1 MANILIVD
9 DEARVRT
16 ILKIMLSSENHQV
29 QEADNGLVALK
40 MLEEGFFDLV
50 ISDLRM
56 DSLDGYGLLTEIRK
70 RDLGCPVVFITAFA
84 TLESAVEA
92 LRLGAADYLVKPF
105 EEKQVLLAVER
116 ALGMGRVL
124 TENIRLKKVLSQDG
138 GREPAIIVSPAMQ
151 QVRDLAIKV
160 ASGET
165 TVLITGESGTGKE
178 VVARLIHD
186 ASQRA
191 RERFVAINCAA
202 FTPSILESELFG
214 HEKGSFTGAAGKK
227 EGKFEFA
234 DKGTLFLDEVGDLPF
249 EAQAKLLRVIQ
260 EKSLQRVGGNQD
272 IPVNTRLICATN
284 KDLLRMVKERQFRE
298 DLYYRI
304 NVFPIQVPPLRERR
318 KAIVPLTSTFI
329 RKYAMIRELPGEVLT
344 PGAVKILMDYPWPGN
359 VRELA
364 NVIERIMILKSG
376 QLPVT
381 SDDLRFLTPE
391 SRTLDDQASLFTLP
405 PTGIHFEK
413 VQQDIVNQAMALTAN
428 NQSAAARLLG
438 LTRARFRTLL
448 KQEDGS
454 TSE

>member
-16 ILKIMLSSENHQV
+16 ILKIMLNAEGHQAE
-29 QEADNGLVALK
+29 EAGDGYAALK
-40 MLEEGFFDLV
+40 ILENGFFDLV
-50 ISDLRM
+50 ISDIRM
-56 DSLDGYGLLTEIRK
+56 DGLDGNGLLTEIK
-70 RDLGCPVVFITAFA
+70 QRDLGCPVVFITAFA

-116 ALGMGRVL
+116 ALGVGRVMV
-124 TENIRLKKVLSQDG
+124 ENIRLKKILNQDG
-138 GREPAIIVSPAMQ
+138 EKEPAVIVSPAMLN
-151 QVRDLAIKV
+151 VRDMAIKV
-160 ASGET
+160 ASSDT
-165 TVLITGESGTGKE
+165 TVMITGESGTGKE
-178 VVARLIHD
+178 VVARLIHQ

-191 RERFVAINCAA
+191 RERFVAVNCAA

-260 EKSLQRVGGNQD
+260 EKNLQRVGGNQD

-284 KDLLRMVKERQFRE
+284 KDLPRMVKERQFRE

-304 NVFPIQVPPLRERR
+304 NVFPIQVPPLRERK
-318 KAIVPLTSTFI
+318 KALAPLATTFI
-329 RKYAMIRELPGEVLT
+329 RKFAMIRELPGEVLT
-344 PGAVKILMDYPWPGN
+344 PGALRILTDYPWPGN

-364 NVIERIMILKSG
+364 NVIERTMILKSG
-376 QLPVT
+376 HLPVT
-381 SDDLRFLTPE
+381 SDDLRFLGPE
-391 SRTLDDQASLFTLP
+391 YRKMDDGDPLLKLP
-405 PTGIHFEK
+405 PTGISFEK

-448 KQEDGS
+448 KQEDN
-454 TSE
+454 TDCE